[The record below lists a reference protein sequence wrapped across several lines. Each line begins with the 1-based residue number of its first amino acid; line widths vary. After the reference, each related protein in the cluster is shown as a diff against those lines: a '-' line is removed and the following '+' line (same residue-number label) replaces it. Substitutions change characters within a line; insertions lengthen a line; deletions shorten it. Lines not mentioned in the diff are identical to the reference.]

1 MGMAIYL
8 RIEEGMTGYM
18 PLQNFQNATI
28 IINGIVVHFFDK
40 TSNINL
46 FDLASLKEESYQ

>member
-1 MGMAIYL
+1 
-8 RIEEGMTGYM
+8 MTCNE
-18 PLQNFQNATI
+18 PLQNFQNSTI
-28 IINGIVVHFFDK
+28 ILDGIVVHFFDK